1 MGAIAFSDL
10 DGTLLD
16 LVTYSCEVARPAVEL
31 LRARGIP
38 LVLCSSKTRAEM
50 EHYRRELALDT
61 PFIVENGS
69 AIFIPE
75 GCLDEGGPPEG
86 LVQGFSVI
94 ELGLGVGEIRARL
107 AGILGELGLD
117 LRGYADLSPP
127 EIGRRTGLDEE
138 GVRRASQREYSE
150 TLLQESFNPET
161 LDRLQKA
168 LASRGLS
175 GVAGSRFFTV
185 TGRGADKGRATRLA
199 RKLYQLQDPSLISV
213 GIGDGAND
221 GPMLAEVDLPYLV
234 QKPDGTW
241 AEMEIEIARLVR
253 VDGVGPA
260 GFRKMV
266 GAIVEE
272 KLLESIAQGGVLHRC
287 DVP

>member
-1 MGAIAFSDL
+1 MAALVFSDL

-16 LVTYSCEVARPAVEL
+16 LETYSCEEARPAVEL
-31 LRARGIP
+31 LRTRGIP
-38 LVLCSSKTRAEM
+38 LVLCSSKTRAEI
-50 EHYRRELALDT
+50 EHHRRELGLDS

-75 GCLDEGGPPEG
+75 GCLDQGGPPG
-86 LVQGFSVI
+86 GSRQGRSVI
-94 ELGLGVGEIRARL
+94 ELGLGVGEVRVRL
-107 AGILGELGLD
+107 AGLLGELGLD

-127 EIGRRTGLDEE
+127 EIRRRTGLDEE

-150 TLLQESFNPET
+150 TLVQESFNPEA
-161 LDRLQKA
+161 LDCLRNA

-185 TGRGADKGRATRLA
+185 TGQGADKGRATRLV
-199 RKLYQLQDPSLISV
+199 RSLYRLQDPSLTSI
-213 GIGDGAND
+213 GFGDGPND
-221 GPMLAEVDLPYLV
+221 SPMLAEVDLPYLV

-241 AEMEIEIARLVR
+241 AGMETEIARLVR

-260 GFRKMV
+260 GFRKV
-266 GAIVEE
+266 IGELFPPGKA
-272 KLLESIAQGGVLHRC
+272 
-287 DVP
+287 VP